1 MGELLKQLRKDNM
14 MAMKEHDTV
23 KKGVLGMVISAI
35 ALAEKEKG
43 VELSKEDELTYV
55 QRELKQ
61 TRDSLQQTP
70 ASRTDLIEE
79 TKKKIEIL
87 ESYLPKQLSAEE
99 IKEADVVILAID
111 IAITGTERF
120 EGKPTIKVPT
130 NVCVKAPKKLIEKIE
145 NELGK

>member
-14 MAMKEHDTV
+14 MPMKEHDTV
-23 KKGVLGMVISAI
+23 KKGVLGMVISAV

-99 IKEADVVILAID
+99 IKEA
-111 IAITGTERF
+111 
-120 EGKPTIKVPT
+120 
-130 NVCVKAPKKLIEKIE
+130 IEKILSE
-145 NELGK
+145 KGLEPVKKSQGVVMKEMMAQYKGQVDGKLVNQVLGTLLH

>member
-23 KKGVLGMVISAI
+23 KKGVLGMVISAV

-79 TKKKIEIL
+79 TKKKIEKIL
-87 ESYLPKQLSAEE
+87 SEKGMEPVKKSQGVVM
-99 IKEADVVILAID
+99 KEMMAQYKGQVDGKLVNQVL
-111 IAITGTERF
+111 GT
-120 EGKPTIKVPT
+120 
-130 NVCVKAPKKLIEKIE
+130 L
-145 NELGK
+145 LH